1 MNTSFDSLITLLR
14 GELAGYGGLLGLFDE
29 QQGHLWRRDAGSVAS
44 AARAIEECVQSTATL
59 RAEREAW
66 VRAFAIAQGHPAGTT
81 LRQLLPLLPADLQPL
96 IEALINEINHLVH
109 RIRRR
114 ARQNQE
120 LLTRTIELQREAL
133 AHLRPGS
140 TARTYAPDGR
150 LAAAPASTLRAAG

>member
-14 GELAGYGGLLGLFDE
+14 DEVAGYGGMLSLFNE
-29 QQGHLWRRDAGSVAS
+29 QQGHLWRRDAGSVA
-44 AARAIEECVQSTATL
+44 AAAHAIEDCVQATAAL

-66 VRAFAIAQGHPAGTT
+66 TSAFATDRGCASGAT
-81 LRQLLPLLPADLQPL
+81 LRQLLPLLPAELRPL

-140 TARTYAPDGR
+140 AARTYAPDGR